1 VTQRQLAAVPAD
13 VQKIDDTGC
22 VWSFLDVAEEPERVR
37 AGGLIAAGDPIEPFL
52 GRVVDVVSGPNSRY
66 VVHLDVVGIPDQ
78 ATDELRDARLL
89 RQ

>member
-1 VTQRQLAAVPAD
+1 
-13 VQKIDDTGC
+13 
-22 VWSFLDVAEEPERVR
+22 
-37 AGGLIAAGDPIEPFL
+37 
-52 GRVVDVVSGPNSRY
+52 VSGPNSRY